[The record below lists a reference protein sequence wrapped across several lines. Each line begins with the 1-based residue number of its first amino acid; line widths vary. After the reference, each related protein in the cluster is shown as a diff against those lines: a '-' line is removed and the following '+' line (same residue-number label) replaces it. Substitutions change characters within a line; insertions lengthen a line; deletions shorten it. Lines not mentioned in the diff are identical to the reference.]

1 MNILYLTVD
10 QLLPGM
16 IVVDDVL
23 LPDKTELMSKQTVLS
38 VKHILKLKM
47 YNIGKVPCL
56 VPENVAKAVDKAS
69 VSHWNTVRNTAEF
82 KNFSRDYRT
91 TVLDLRAEFQTIS
104 DPACTKYDMNRLT
117 DMVYRLTDSSYS
129 ATHIFDLLH
138 CMRDFDDSIYVHCLN
153 VALIAHSI
161 GIWLNLDAETLN
173 QPVLSGVVHDIG
185 KLNIPTNIL
194 TKPGKLTDEE
204 FEIIKRH
211 PDFGLEIMKKFSN
224 LDPRVLDGVSL
235 HHERNDGSG
244 YPNHLTAGSIPAFAK
259 ILAIADVYDAMTAK
273 RQYRDSISPFEVVA
287 NFEKDGYTKFETQ
300 YLLPFL
306 EHIANAYI
314 GVPVLL
320 SNGLV
325 GEVVM
330 INRQKLS
337 CPMVQVGTEFID
349 LTKWGDLKIKAL
361 C

>member
-1 MNILYLTVD
+1 MNILYLSCD

-16 IVVDDVL
+16 IVVDDIL
-23 LPDKTELMSKQTVLS
+23 RPDKTELMPKQTVLS
-38 VKHILKLKM
+38 VRHIQKLKM
-47 YNIGKVPCL
+47 ANIDKVPCL
-56 VPENVAKAVDKAS
+56 VPENVAKAVDRAS
-69 VSHWNTVRNTAEF
+69 VSHWNTVRSSAEF
-82 KNFSRDYRT
+82 KVFSRDYRT
-91 TVLDLRAEFQTIS
+91 TVNELRTEFQTLS
-104 DPACTKYDMNRLT
+104 DPSVTRYDMNRLT
-117 DMVYRLTDSSYS
+117 DMVFKLTESSYS

-138 CMRDFDDSIYVHCLN
+138 CMRDYDDSIYVHCLN
-153 VALIAHSI
+153 VAMIAHSL
-161 GIWLNLDAETLN
+161 GIWLHLDEETHHLL
-173 QPVLSGVVHDIG
+173 VLTGIVHDIG
-185 KLNIPTNIL
+185 KLTIPSNIL
-194 TKPGKLTDEE
+194 TKPDKLTDEE
-204 FEIIKRH
+204 YEIIKRH
-211 PDFGLEIMKKFSN
+211 PDFGHDIMKKFTD
-224 LDPRVLDGVSL
+224 LDPRVLDGIAL
-235 HHERNDGSG
+235 HHERCDGSG
-244 YPNHLTAGSIPAFAK
+244 YPNHFTSNDIPSFAK

-349 LTKWGDLKIKAL
+349 LTKWTDLKIKAL

>member
-1 MNILYLTVD
+1 MNILYLSNE

-16 IVVDDVL
+16 IVVDDII
-23 LPDKTELMSKQTVLS
+23 LPDKTELMPKQTVLS

-47 YNIGKVPCL
+47 FNINKVPVL
-56 VPENVAKAVDKAS
+56 VPENVAKAVDRAS
-69 VSHWNTVRNTAEF
+69 VSHWNTVRNTPEF
-82 KNFSRDYRT
+82 KAFSREYRT
-91 TVLDLRAEFQTIS
+91 TVNDLRSEFQTLS
-104 DPACTKYDMNRLT
+104 DPSCTKCDVNRLT
-117 DMVYRLTDSSYS
+117 DMVYKLCESSYS

-138 CMRDFDDSIYVHCLN
+138 CMREMDDSIYVHCLN
-153 VALIAHSI
+153 VALIVHSI
-161 GIWLNLDAETLN
+161 GVWLNMDADILN
-173 QPVLSGVVHDIG
+173 LLVFTGLVHDIG
-185 KLNIPTNIL
+185 KLNIPSSIL
-194 TKPGKLTDEE
+194 TKPDKLTDEE
-204 FEIIKRH
+204 YEIIKRH

-224 LDPRVLDGVSL
+224 IDPRVLDGVAL

-244 YPNHLTAGSIPAFAK
+244 YPNHLTANSIPDFAK

-273 RQYRDSISPFEVVA
+273 RQYRESISPFEVVA

-349 LTKWGDLKIKAL
+349 LTKWTDIKVKAL

>member
-16 IVVDDVL
+16 IVIDDVL
-23 LPDKTELMSKQTVLS
+23 LPDKTEIMSKQTILS
-38 VKHILKLKM
+38 VRHILKLKM
-47 YNIGKVPCL
+47 YNVGKVPVI

-69 VSHWNTVRNTAEF
+69 VSHWNTIRNTQDFKDFSKRYRETVAE
-82 KNFSRDYRT
+82 
-91 TVLDLRAEFQTIS
+91 LRNEFQTLS
-104 DPACTKYDMNRLT
+104 LPTTMVYDMNILT
-117 DMVYRLTDSSYS
+117 DMVFRLADSSYS

-138 CMRDFDDSIYVHCLN
+138 CMRDYDDSIYIHCLN
-153 VALIAHSI
+153 VALIAHSM
-161 GIWLNLDAETLN
+161 GVWLNFDAPTLKLL
-173 QPVLSGVVHDIG
+173 VLAGVVHDIG
-185 KLNIPTNIL
+185 KLNIPTEIL

-204 FEIIKRH
+204 YEIIKRH
-211 PDFGLEIMKKFSN
+211 PDFGLEIMKKFSD
-224 LDPRVLDGVSL
+224 LDPRVLDGIAL

-244 YPNHLTAGSIPAFAK
+244 YPNHYKSDSIPSFAK

-287 NFEKDGYTKFETQ
+287 NFEKDGYTKFETA

-337 CPMVQVGTEFID
+337 CPMVQVGTEFLD
-349 LTKWGDLKIKAL
+349 LSKWTDVKVKAL